1 MCVSNYSS
9 VQALSDHTTLY
20 CEPSWEVKRA
30 WSEVVVAVSVRESE
44 PVRGSVTV
52 SEQKDGLGE
61 NWRLWR
67 VGVE

>member
-20 CEPSWEVKRA
+20 CEPSWEAQWA

-52 SEQKDGLGE
+52 SEQKEGLGE